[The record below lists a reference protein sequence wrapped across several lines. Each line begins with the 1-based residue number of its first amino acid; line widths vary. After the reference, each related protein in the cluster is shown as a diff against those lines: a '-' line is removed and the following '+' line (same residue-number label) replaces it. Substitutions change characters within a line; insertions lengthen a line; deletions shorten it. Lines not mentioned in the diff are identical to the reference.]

1 MSDEQPK
8 PGNMTPE
15 QFRRVRSLFEEAA
28 AFAPSERGAFLDR
41 ACQGDLVLRL
51 AVEALLRADESV
63 GERFNPDGG
72 EVVGAMRGLSRA
84 EEHPEAIGPYRLGA
98 VLGQGGMGVVYE
110 AEQKNP
116 QRRVALKV
124 IRVGMDTAQVIA
136 RFAQERQAL
145 AVLDHP
151 NIAKVLDAGATERGR
166 PYFVMEFVQGV
177 PIAEYCDAQNL
188 SINDRLGLFEQVCQA
203 VQHAHS
209 KGIIHRDLKPS
220 NVLVSVQDGRPVAKV
235 IDFGVAKATE
245 SKLTEKTLF
254 TEHRQLIGTPEYMS
268 PEQAEGSADI
278 DTRSDIYSLGVLL
291 YELLTGTTPF
301 DSRSLR
307 SAAYGEIQRIIR
319 EVDPPKPSTRL
330 SESKDTLA
338 GIAAKRHTEPGRLAS
353 TIRGELDWIVMK
365 ALEKDRARRYE
376 TANGLAM
383 DVRRYLTGEPVV
395 AAPPSR
401 AYRVRKFV
409 RRNRL
414 VVGAAGAV
422 AIALIAGLGIATTM
436 YLREEKARQRAD
448 AKERLS
454 TAVREYMISNLILA
468 ASPDRMG
475 HEVKVLDVLAKASDG
490 LSERFKDDPEVEASI
505 RTDLGAA
512 LTQIGKS
519 KEAIEQWKVTI
530 PLLERIK
537 GKDDVTTI
545 VALNMLA
552 TAEQADRRD
561 EEWQKTADEVLLRCR
576 RALPPD
582 HVSLVHALAQVGGA
596 NVTQGRYREAM
607 PYLREAFAI
616 AERDQEKHRE
626 AYGNV
631 LTWLAICEEKNG
643 SKDEAFAMRRRLV
656 EQVEKTQGA
665 ASGAAISA
673 RVNFAMMLVQDKRFD
688 EATAMVLAIYPAA
701 EKLFPPESPDRG
713 YAYQSTGY
721 ILAHSA
727 RYEESERYL
736 KKAIAIF
743 DKIFPEFNWTSE
755 QLITNMRGLYSR
767 WPGHEAELREWGYE
781 AIKARL
787 MLARAHEAGNLPVV
801 LDAVRKQLGS
811 IGASFDD
818 AAAAD
823 VMWERRDLFAP
834 PGHRRRAA
842 YLANYVRLAK
852 IAKQPGHMGEALGL
866 AEESLSYAIEPENAG
881 PLVDAARREAAK

>member
-1 MSDEQPK
+1 
-8 PGNMTPE
+8 MTPE

-28 AFAPSERGAFLDR
+28 DLASSARGAYLDR
-41 ACQGDLVLRL
+41 ACAGDGGLRR
-51 AVEALLRADESV
+51 AVEELLRANESV
-63 GERFNPDGG
+63 GERFNPDGQDM
-72 EVVGAMRGLSRA
+72 ADALRGPSGI
-84 EEHPEAIGPYRLGA
+84 EENPERIGPYRVVG
-98 VLGQGGMGVVYE
+98 VIGQGGMGVVYE

-124 IRVGMDTAQVIA
+124 IRVGMDTAQVVA
-136 RFAQERQAL
+136 RFEQERQAL

-151 NIAKVLDAGATERGR
+151 NIAKVLDAGATESGR

-177 PIAEYCDAQNL
+177 PIAAYCDTNNL
-188 SINDRLGLFEQVCQA
+188 SIEQRLVLFEQVCQA

-220 NVLVSVQDGRPVAKV
+220 NVLVSLQDDKPIAKV
-235 IDFGVAKATE
+235 IDFGVAKATAA
-245 SKLTEKTLF
+245 KLTEKTLY

-301 DSRSLR
+301 ESRRLR

-330 SESKDTLA
+330 SQSKDTLA
-338 GIAAKRHTEPGRLAS
+338 GVAAKRHTEPGRLAS
-353 TIRGELDWIVMK
+353 TIRGELDWIAMK

-383 DVRRYLTGEPVV
+383 DVRRYLAGEPVV

-414 VVGAAGAV
+414 VVGAAAAV
-422 AIALIAGLGIATTM
+422 AIALITGLGIATTM

-468 ASPDRMG
+468 AGPDRMG

-505 RTDLGAA
+505 RMDLGAA
-512 LTQIGKS
+512 LTQIGKT
-519 KEAIEQWKVTI
+519 KEAIDQWKVTI
-530 PLLERIK
+530 PLLERVK
-537 GKDDVTTI
+537 GTDDLSTI
-545 VALNMLA
+545 RAMNLLA
-552 TAEQADRRD
+552 ISLQGDRRD
-561 EEWQKTADEVLLRCR
+561 QEWQQMSYEVLRRCR

-582 HVSLVHALAQVGGA
+582 HEVLVHALCNVGGSH
-596 NVTQGRYREAM
+596 VTQGRYQEAL

-616 AERDQEKHRE
+616 ADGDQGKHRE
-626 AYGNV
+626 AYSHV
-631 LTWLAICEEKNG
+631 LTWLAVCEEKIG

-656 EQVEKTQGA
+656 EQVEQTQGA

-673 RVNFAMMLVQDKRFD
+673 RVNFAVMLVLDKRFD
-688 EATAMVLAIYPAA
+688 EATAAVLAIYPAA

-727 RYEESERYL
+727 RYEEAERYL

-743 DKIFPEFNWTSE
+743 DKIFPDFNWTNE
-755 QLITNMRGLYSR
+755 QLTTNMRGLYSR
-767 WPGHEAELREWGYE
+767 WPGHENDLREWGYQS
-781 AIKARL
+781 IKARL
-787 MLARAHEAGNLPVV
+787 MLARAHEASNLT
-801 LDAVRKQLGS
+801 DALAANRKQLAS
-811 IGASFDD
+811 IGADFNDRV
-818 AAAAD
+818 AVD
-823 VMWERRDLFAP
+823 VMWERRDFFAP

-842 YLANYVRLAK
+842 YLANYVR
-852 IAKQPGHMGEALGL
+852 IACVVGSREHVQEAIGL
-866 AEESLSYAIEPENAG
+866 ADGAMEYAIEPENAK
-881 PLVDAARREAAK
+881 PLLEAARSEISK